1 MLRSSVCV
9 NVSPEKGSHS
19 SSLLSRLHFAYW
31 LRRSHRF
38 IPNPKQK
45 SRLPMIVGIL
55 LFQAVAFAVLSGI
68 VANKKNREP
77 LGWGI
82 LGFLFGIFGF
92 VAALVV
98 EEGEPEEKHPSRKRE
113 RPSASQGFDPDEH
126 EKKCPTCAE
135 YIKLEAKACRYCGH
149 EFSEEEVEKQI
160 EQRKEEFE
168 KDEED
173 EHETSIQEIMNTHDF
188 GGSSLC
194 KRCRSS
200 RAFVRNNEYE
210 CPQS

>member
-1 MLRSSVCV
+1 
-9 NVSPEKGSHS
+9 
-19 SSLLSRLHFAYW
+19 
-31 LRRSHRF
+31 
-38 IPNPKQK
+38 
-45 SRLPMIVGIL
+45 MITGV
-55 LFQAVAFAVLSGI
+55 LFVQAVAFAVLSAI
-68 VANKKNREP
+68 VASNKNRDP
-77 LGWGI
+77 AGWGAI
-82 LGFLFGIFGF
+82 GFFFGLFGFIAA
-92 VAALVV
+92 VAVGEV
-98 EEGEPEEKHPSRKRE
+98 EPKEKNTSKRKKSQPSSTRK
-113 RPSASQGFDPDEH
+113 FNPDEH
-126 EKKCPTCAE
+126 EKRCPMCAE
-135 YIKLEAKACRYCGH
+135 YIKLEARRCKHCGH
-149 EFSEEEVEKQI
+149 EFSEREVGKQI